1 MCEPFTYGGYQGNYK
16 NFETTELCLMV
27 FQSASETSDRHRKS
41 NGGDRMLGVK
51 GQGVGE
57 DAGGDMLI
65 WELVMM
71 RIRGMRYL
79 SLMPGR
85 GGNEGAGIV
94 DSKAVVA
101 GGTDNKDERWVDYC
115 SKLF

>member
-1 MCEPFTYGGYQGNYK
+1 
-16 NFETTELCLMV
+16 
-27 FQSASETSDRHRKS
+27 
-41 NGGDRMLGVK
+41 
-51 GQGVGE
+51 
-57 DAGGDMLI
+57 MLI

-85 GGNEGAGIV
+85 GWCNEGAGSV

-115 SKLF
+115 SKPF